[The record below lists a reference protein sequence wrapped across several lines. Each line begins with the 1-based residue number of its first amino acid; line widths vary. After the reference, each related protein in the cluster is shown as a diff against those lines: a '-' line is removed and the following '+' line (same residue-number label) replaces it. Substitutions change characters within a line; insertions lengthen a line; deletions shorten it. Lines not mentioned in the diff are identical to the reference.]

1 MRERERKK
9 KKTHQEPEKPAS
21 SPWPPLELSF
31 QLNDNRFCLR
41 NCYVIWCMGV
51 IWLRTRDRSTSHKIL
66 PEFSDL
72 CVMLLLLCATCPI
85 YLLQKYKVKDKPGN
99 LKATESLLNPFSFR
113 KHVVKVKSMFYVF
126 TFVWSTSG
134 SQLKKLLCE
143 FI

>member
-1 MRERERKK
+1 
-9 KKTHQEPEKPAS
+9 
-21 SPWPPLELSF
+21 
-31 QLNDNRFCLR
+31 
-41 NCYVIWCMGV
+41 
-51 IWLRTRDRSTSHKIL
+51 
-66 PEFSDL
+66 
-72 CVMLLLLCATCPI
+72 MLLLLCATCPI